1 MRHLGRDWP
10 RVAAQM
16 RSLLDR
22 SALGLLIGLA
32 IVLML
37 LGKADMKLANYLV
50 ERVGD
55 AAVPV
60 LRVLGEPVTGLRA
73 GIDRVAGLLAVYEE
87 NERLREENRRLLAWQ
102 GEAARLTVQNRS
114 LRTIVNL
121 PPEAR
126 VGSWITARVV
136 ADAAGVFVRSLLVD
150 AGAGRGVRGGM
161 AAVTPAGL
169 VGRVTTVG
177 CCSARVLLI
186 TDFNARVPVVIAG
199 GAAEALL
206 VGDNGPE
213 PLLDFL
219 PPGAV
224 PQPGELVLTS
234 GRGGLLPAGLLV
246 GRIAAAG
253 PGPGRPRVQPFADLA
268 RLDYLSL
275 LAIPEVP
282 PP

>member
-114 LRTIVNL
+114 LRTMVNL

-136 ADAAGVFVRSLLVD
+136 ADVDPDAVVTMRVERIVELSRWPREIRAHRAATTARPLVRQTRSASRRSAQRRTKCSRQCPLSGHSK
-150 AGAGRGVRGGM
+150 AIRAM
-161 AAVTPAGL
+161 ARP
-169 VGRVTTVG
+169 
-177 CCSARVLLI
+177 LLI
-186 TDFNARVPVVIAG
+186 GNRSRRTAR
-199 GAAEALL
+199 
-206 VGDNGPE
+206 
-213 PLLDFL
+213 
-219 PPGAV
+219 
-224 PQPGELVLTS
+224 
-234 GRGGLLPAGLLV
+234 
-246 GRIAAAG
+246 
-253 PGPGRPRVQPFADLA
+253 
-268 RLDYLSL
+268 
-275 LAIPEVP
+275 
-282 PP
+282 